1 MLSSSTVSTE
11 TSILIGLLSSKNGQ
25 FVLESKMLN
34 SQWGIVLPISVL
46 FTALCTQTSHEF
58 CGPEWTAGNSG
69 GPRRFL
75 AQGASGLIRCSKHH
89 HQEKQA

>member
-11 TSILIGLLSSKNGQ
+11 TSIVIGVLSSKNGQ
-25 FVLESKMLN
+25 FVLASKMLN

-69 GPRRFL
+69 GPGSSWPRVPL
-75 AQGASGLIRCSKHH
+75 D
-89 HQEKQA
+89 